1 MDWSK
6 TLIGDVETWSPALRM
21 MVRLLLAN
29 RFPLLLWWGP
39 GYCQLYNDAY
49 RPVLGDKHPASM
61 GQPASECF
69 PEIWD
74 VIGPLIDTP
83 FNGGSATWMDDL
95 QLEYIRYDRL
105 EEAHF
110 TVAYSPVPD
119 ESMPS
124 GIGGVLATMY
134 EITEQVVGD
143 RRRSALRDLGSR
155 SAEAK
160 TVEEACSIAARTL
173 AQYPEDV
180 PFALLYLHDPHRKK
194 ARLAGAA
201 GMEMRKTDS
210 PREIDLRDE
219 PSREAPW
226 PLAET
231 VRTESMQIV
240 EDLQGRL
247 SSVPPGPWSNPPQSA
262 VVLPIRSNIAH
273 QLAGFLVLG
282 LSSRLHFDERYLDFC
297 ELVTSQVTTAIATAS
312 ELVAE
317 LTAMNRLHQL
327 STRLLR
333 EAELLPLLEEVLNA
347 TIALQ
352 SADFGNLQLY
362 NERTQALEIVAQ
374 RGFGQDFLNHFSAV
388 NESGAACGRALKRAE
403 RAIIEDVLTDP
414 DFAPHRAI
422 AASAGFRAVQ
432 STPLFSRSGEPLGI
446 VSTHFRQPHRP
457 SEREL
462 RLTDLYARQA
472 AELIERKRAEDVLR
486 ASEERFRRYFELGLI
501 GMAMSSPTKGILEVN
516 DELCR
521 ILGYQRSELLQKYWA
536 EITHP
541 DDLAADVAQFNR
553 VMAGEIEGYSIDKRW
568 LRKDGRVIDSIMAAK
583 CLRRADGS
591 VEYFVGLV
599 LDTTE
604 RKRAEEKLGESE
616 RRFRLLAESIPHHV
630 WSFRPDGSV
639 GYWNQRLIDY
649 TGSTEEEL
657 RSGGWAALHPD
668 DVDRV
673 KAAWEKAWAQGTQ
686 YEMEQRVRG
695 RDGRYR
701 RFVCRGVPVKDAQS
715 RPIEWFGT
723 GTDVEARRQAEE
735 ALHKAQVEL
744 SHVTR
749 VMTLGE
755 LAASIAHEI
764 NQPLGAIV
772 NNSNVCL
779 GLLAQALSPNDDLRE
794 ALSDILNDANRASS
808 IIARIRAMTQRG
820 LLKKTSLQL
829 RDVIADVLAL
839 ARRELAEYRIE
850 VRTELP
856 EDLPRVSGD
865 RVQLRQV
872 LLNLVMNGIEAMS
885 GVAEKRRVLTIGG
898 QRDELASRSAVRISV
913 QDLGGGIKLENMKHI
928 FEAFY
933 STKPQ
938 GMGMGL
944 RISRSI
950 VEAHGGRLWAAPKA
964 GPGAAFFFAL
974 PAESRTPAE
983 LLNPSLQ

>member
-1 MDWSK
+1 VKNPATSISATGWDCLTGESEIGTLMRSMDWSK
-6 TLIGDVETWSPALRM
+6 TPIGDVETWSPALRM
-21 MVRLLLAN
+21 MVRFLLAN

-39 GYCQLYNDAY
+39 RYCQLYNDAY
-49 RPVLGDKHPASM
+49 RPVLGDKHPGSM

-69 PEIWD
+69 PEIWE

-95 QLEYIRYDRL
+95 QLEYIRHDRL

-134 EITEQVVGD
+134 EITEQVVGE

-173 AQYPEDV
+173 AQYPEDA
-180 PFALLYLHDPHRKK
+180 PFALFYLHDPHRKK

-201 GMEMRKTDS
+201 GMEMTKTES

-247 SSVPPGPWSNPPQSA
+247 SSVPPGPWLNPPKSA

-282 LSSRLHFDERYLDFC
+282 LSSRLRFDERYLDFC
-297 ELVTSQVTTAIATAS
+297 ELITSQVTTAIATAS

-333 EAELLPLLEEVLNA
+333 EVELLPLLEEVLNA

-352 SADFGNLQLY
+352 SADFGDLQLY

-403 RAIIEDVLTDP
+403 RVIIEDVLTDP

-422 AASAGFRAVQ
+422 AACAGFRAIQ

-462 RLTDLYARQA
+462 RLTDLYAWQA

-486 ASEERFRRYFELGLI
+486 ASEE
-501 GMAMSSPTKGILEVN
+501 
-516 DELCR
+516 
-521 ILGYQRSELLQKYWA
+521 
-536 EITHP
+536 
-541 DDLAADVAQFNR
+541 
-553 VMAGEIEGYSIDKRW
+553 
-568 LRKDGRVIDSIMAAK
+568 
-583 CLRRADGS
+583 
-591 VEYFVGLV
+591 
-599 LDTTE
+599 
-604 RKRAEEKLGESE
+604 
-616 RRFRLLAESIPHHV
+616 RFRLLAESIPHHV

-657 RSGGWAALHPD
+657 RSGGWATLHPD

-673 KAAWEKAWAQGTQ
+673 KAAWEKARAQGTQ

-701 RFVCRGVPVKDAQS
+701 RFVCCGVPVKDTQG
-715 RPIEWFGT
+715 RPVEWFGT

-735 ALHKAQVEL
+735 ALHKEQVEL

-749 VMTLGE
+749 VMTLSE

-779 GLLAQALSPNDDLRE
+779 GLLAQALSSNDDLRE
-794 ALSDILNDANRASS
+794 ALTDILNEANRASS

-820 LLKKTSLQL
+820 PLEKTSLQL

-885 GVAEKRRVLTIGG
+885 GVTEKRRVLTIGG

-913 QDLGGGIKLENMKHI
+913 QDLGGGIKLEIMKHM

-944 RISRSI
+944 RISLSI
-950 VEAHGGRLWAAPKA
+950 VEAHGGRLWAAPNA

-974 PAESRTPAE
+974 PAES
-983 LLNPSLQ
+983 